1 MKKEFKLSE
10 ERRKLFEEIIE
21 HSEMEDK
28 AILISIRNTVNKQD
42 KEFIKKLKARF
53 KKRYMNS
60 TSFIHKEIDNLTG
73 DLK

>member
-1 MKKEFKLSE
+1 MKKEFNNQQEGVNFGSKSFKRNQHLADKKIKLSE
-10 ERRKLFEEIIE
+10 
-21 HSEMEDK
+21 
-28 AILISIRNTVNKQD
+28 NKEF